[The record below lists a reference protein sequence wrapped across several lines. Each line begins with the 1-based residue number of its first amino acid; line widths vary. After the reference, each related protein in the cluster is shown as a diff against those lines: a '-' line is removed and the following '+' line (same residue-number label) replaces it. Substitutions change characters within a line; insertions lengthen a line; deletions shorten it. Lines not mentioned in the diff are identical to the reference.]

1 MWMAKNIAISDDIY
15 KALSKI
21 KRPNESFSE
30 VIRRLLPGKSM
41 LQDLIG
47 RKTFTQEEWS
57 EVKQAFVSQKQLD
70 ERRKKSLLG
79 KISTNEEE

>member
-1 MWMAKNIAISDDIY
+1 MAKNIAISDDIY
-15 KALSKI
+15 QSLSKI
-21 KRPNESFSE
+21 KRPNESFSD

-57 EVKQAFVSQKQLD
+57 DVKQAFAPQQQLD
-70 ERRKKSLLG
+70 DVRKKSLLN
-79 KISTNEEE
+79 KVSTNEEE

>member
-1 MWMAKNIAISDDIY
+1 MAKNIAISDDIY
-15 KALSKI
+15 QALSRI

-30 VIRRLLPGKSM
+30 VICRLLPGKSM

-57 EVKQAFVSQKQLD
+57 DVKQAFAD
-70 ERRKKSLLG
+70 RKSTRLNSSHTD
-79 KISTNEEE
+79 ISRMPSSA

>member
-1 MWMAKNIAISDDIY
+1 MAKNIAISDDIY
-15 KALSKI
+15 KALSKM
-21 KRPNESFSE
+21 KRSNESFSD

-57 EVKQAFVSQKQLD
+57 DVKKAFASQKQLD
-70 ERRKKSLLG
+70 DQRKKSLLN
-79 KISTNEEE
+79 KVSANEEE

>member
-1 MWMAKNIAISDDIY
+1 MAKNIAISDDIY
-15 KALSKI
+15 QSLSKI
-21 KRPNESFSE
+21 KRANESFSD

-47 RKTFTQEEWS
+47 RKTFTQDEWS
-57 EVKQAFVSQKQLD
+57 DVKQAFGSQKQLD
-70 ERRKKSLLG
+70 DRRKKSLLN